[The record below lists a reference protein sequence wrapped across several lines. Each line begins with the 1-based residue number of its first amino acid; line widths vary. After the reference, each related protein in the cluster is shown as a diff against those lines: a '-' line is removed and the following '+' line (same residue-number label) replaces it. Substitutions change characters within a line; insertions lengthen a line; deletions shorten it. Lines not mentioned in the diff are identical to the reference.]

1 MISLKTEKVTYSLIE
16 AAVNRGI
23 KEMQEDPKRS
33 VRKLADLGNQFARG
47 RFQKS
52 FFELSQTLLQDD
64 DCPYYTLL
72 SRLTE
77 EIDHETL
84 KRFGV
89 NLGYTSWTYGAQL
102 IRAYENEHGFEV
114 PWTIFFHYHPQA
126 SFTLSHMDSLIREGR
141 SIGIFTYFLRLETI
155 PDDWSALTEL
165 FCRYENSAFLLF
177 LPDEELNEDAAGI
190 LSECHNVLISA
201 ELSTCYKKN
210 ISLLKQKSCLT
221 ANHHYYLE
229 TDDETLSSQ
238 LKGCESPFLF
248 LLAQNGCSPAD
259 QEQLAESVYQL
270 RCHPKYPVF
279 PMELF
284 TDHKRIDHIISGKT
298 CFMEIKSDGT
308 FSLPDGS
315 LLSVLEP
322 EASLPSLLREIT
334 LTASCETCS

>member
-102 IRAYENEHGFEV
+102 IRAYEKEHGFEV

-141 SIGIFTYFLRLETI
+141 SIGIFTYFCAWKPFRRI
-155 PDDWSALTEL
+155 GAYWRSCSA
-165 FCRYENSAFLLF
+165 
-177 LPDEELNEDAAGI
+177 DM
-190 LSECHNVLISA
+190 
-201 ELSTCYKKN
+201 K
-210 ISLLKQKSCLT
+210 T
-221 ANHHYYLE
+221 A
-229 TDDETLSSQ
+229 
-238 LKGCESPFLF
+238 PFF
-248 LLAQNGCSPAD
+248 YS
-259 QEQLAESVYQL
+259 
-270 RCHPKYPVF
+270 F
-279 PMELF
+279 P
-284 TDHKRIDHIISGKT
+284 TRN
-298 CFMEIKSDGT
+298 
-308 FSLPDGS
+308 
-315 LLSVLEP
+315 
-322 EASLPSLLREIT
+322 
-334 LTASCETCS
+334 